1 VTPGRACL
9 IRGLASIVLGAAV
22 LALPEVTL
30 EVLVRLIGVYA
41 LLAGVVAIAGG
52 ATARAWLV
60 VGALDLVV
68 GIGVFAWPG
77 AAALALLWPL
87 AVTIWAVLGGV
98 AMILAAGRFRPQ
110 SSGRWLLRASG
121 VVAVGFG
128 VVLTVVAVPG
138 TQPLVWLVGGYAL
151 LAGALWLG
159 VAVSVV
165 QTFTPRGQPAD

>member
-60 VGALDLVV
+60 
-68 GIGVFAWPG
+68 
-77 AAALALLWPL
+77 
-87 AVTIWAVLGGV
+87 GGV